1 MLRVLTHIVT
11 IQLFRQN
18 PTMMGFLKP
27 THIGFLPLTGTS
39 QITMAEYSDSNGSG
53 VGSDREPF
61 LNDYDDKTSHFVQS
75 KSRRSHPS
83 YLTRWMVISNA
94 VVLLLSFI
102 LLIISGTLY
111 QQSRQPRGRNA
122 LLKATSQPC
131 NYL

>member
-1 MLRVLTHIVT
+1 MLRVLTHTVT
-11 IQLFRQN
+11 IQLFRHN

-27 THIGFLPLTGTS
+27 THIPLTGTS
-39 QITMAEYSDSNGSG
+39 QLTMAEYSDSNGGG
-53 VGSDREPF
+53 VASDREPF